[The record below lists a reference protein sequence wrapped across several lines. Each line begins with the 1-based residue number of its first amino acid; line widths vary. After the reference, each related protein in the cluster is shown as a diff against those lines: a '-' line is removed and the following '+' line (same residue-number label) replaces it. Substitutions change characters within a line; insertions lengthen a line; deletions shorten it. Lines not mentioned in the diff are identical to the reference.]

1 MLLVGSDGSRKG
13 ECKFVVAMQPLL
25 FIEFAS
31 PSTMLEVMFWIGFDA
46 DMLDVNIECESSDW
60 FKLIPLSLG
69 LMFYCVV

>member
-1 MLLVGSDGSRKG
+1 MLLVGSDVSRKG
-13 ECKFVVAMQPLL
+13 ECKFVVAMQALL

-69 LMFYCVV
+69 LMFYCVL